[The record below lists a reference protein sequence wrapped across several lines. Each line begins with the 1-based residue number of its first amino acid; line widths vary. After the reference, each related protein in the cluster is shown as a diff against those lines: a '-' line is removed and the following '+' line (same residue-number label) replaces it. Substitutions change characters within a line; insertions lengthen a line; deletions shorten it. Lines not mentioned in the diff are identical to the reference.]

1 MTDVSAV
8 SAGAP
13 LAPAFATLVDLLRER
28 ARATPER
35 LAFTYLEGGERETD
49 AITYA
54 GLDQKA
60 RAIAA
65 YLQRQGFAGERALM
79 LLPSGIDFVA
89 AFFGCLYAAVVPV
102 PAPLPERT
110 LLPNL
115 DHAAALGVDPGDL
128 TSTLGVL
135 MGGVEAPGDEELGS
149 RYVVYLRANERF
161 RTDPSLLGLITVPS
175 RTLGLVPL
183 TDVVTQ
189 AEGTGPSQI
198 TRTARAKSITIIAN
212 VAPGHA
218 EGEIVAALDA
228 AIKELNLPPGY
239 TAGPFGRSK
248 EMARTGKAF
257 MFAFLLSFLFMYLVL
272 AAQFESW
279 IHPVTILISLPLS
292 VPFALFSLVTLRQSM
307 NIFSTLGIL
316 VLFGIVKKNSIL
328 QVDHMRDLRRHGLGR
343 ALTLSSRVS
352 FEGPRWDRHDSNADT
367 SPQNQTDP
375 ALLWDIV
382 LSGQEQR
389 AGLRIRLVRRAAPL
403 PLLPL
408 ADVIVS
414 VLPLGM
420 TFGRAA
426 CAIARVLN
434 GCRTRLSAAH
444 ISTLP

>member
-1 MTDVSAV
+1 V
-8 SAGAP
+8 
-13 LAPAFATLVDLLRER
+13 VDLDSS
-28 ARATPER
+28 A
-35 LAFTYLEGGERETD
+35 
-49 AITYA
+49 
-54 GLDQKA
+54 
-60 RAIAA
+60 
-65 YLQRQGFAGERALM
+65 
-79 LLPSGIDFVA
+79 
-89 AFFGCLYAAVVPV
+89 

-279 IHPVTILISLPLS
+279 LHPLTIMLALPLTM
-292 VPFALFSLVTLRQSM
+292 PFAFLSVVLFKGQL
-307 NIFSTLGIL
+307 NIFSMLGLL
-316 VLFGIVKKNSIL
+316 VLFGVVKKNAIL
-328 QVDHMRDLRRHGLGR
+328 QIDHAIQLRAKGLGR
-343 ALTLSSRVS
+343 DAAIVAAARDRLRPILMTTFAFVAGMMPLVLSKGIGAGFSKAIAGIVVGGQTFSLVLTLIAIPVFYSLFDGLGVLGGR
-352 FEGPRWDRHDSNADT
+352 GKRWVLRSVFRMPPPPDRGRAEIE
-367 SPQNQTDP
+367 PP
-375 ALLWDIV
+375 AEPV
-382 LSGQEQR
+382 PTGH
-389 AGLRIRLVRRAAPL
+389 AGHAAAATAAPQ
-403 PLLPL
+403 PIP
-408 ADVIVS
+408 
-414 VLPLGM
+414 
-420 TFGRAA
+420 
-426 CAIARVLN
+426 
-434 GCRTRLSAAH
+434 
-444 ISTLP
+444 